1 MFGMLMKSA
10 FLITIVFAVCTLLS
24 VQNTKAAST
33 ETAFDGTWWVTLN
46 THDYKDP
53 NTGQVALAYVDH
65 FPAEIKNGILHGEY
79 ATRGLP
85 GWLEIDG
92 KIGADGTALLHVKAL
107 TGPAKYNFQY
117 KGQGTP
123 HSPPG
128 KPYAYDVNAHFK
140 GRRGSGRRI
149 GGRIG
154 IFDFVKN

>member
-1 MFGMLMKSA
+1 MRPTS
-10 FLITIVFAVCTLLS
+10 LILIVFAVSTLLFA
-24 VQNTKAAST
+24 QNTKAAST
-33 ETAFDGTWWVTLN
+33 DTAFDGTWSVTLN

-92 KIGADGTALLHVKAL
+92 KIGTDGTALLQVNAL
-107 TGPAKYNFQY
+107 TGPSKYNFQY

-123 HSPPG
+123 HAQPG

-140 GRRGSGRRI
+140 GRHGNGKRI